1 MQNTATILPV
11 EALRRAAA
19 AMLAS
24 LLLVTGL
31 ASAPAAAEGA
41 ERLVSVIVQ
50 GVSPATVNEAV
61 ESVGGT
67 VTQQLPIVQGVS
79 ADVPASSVR
88 TVRSMPGVLNVTED
102 QPIKFHAALDAAKSA
117 HQIKSV
123 VKSDVLWN
131 EGINGSGTTVAVIDT
146 GVYAAHPDLA
156 GRVTCGID
164 LSHEAG
170 TAANCADTF
179 GHGTF
184 MAGLVAGNG
193 ASSGGKY
200 KGVAPGANIVSVK
213 VAGFDG
219 STDVTHVLA
228 AMQWV
233 VAHKDAYGIDVVSLS
248 LGTDAS
254 MDYRLN
260 PLNLGAE
267 MMWKSGIVVVTSS
280 SNRGDAP
287 GTVTSPGDD
296 PYVITVGASNH
307 EGSVSVGDDR
317 VPLFSGRGPT
327 ASNGIAKPD
336 VVAPGV
342 STVSLNS
349 PGSHIDQNYGAT
361 AALPGG
367 YFKGTGTSMS
377 TATVAGVVAQMLQAD
392 PSLTPDQVKFRL
404 TDTARPIVDTDPN
417 VAGHGVVDAYGA
429 ARSTATGVANQ
440 NVESSTGLGLL
451 GLSRGS
457 LDVWVKAPLGSV
469 QLTGELTAQT
479 DPDLVDLTNPLGLLS
494 WDGTAY
500 ATVGW
505 DATKWTATKWT
516 TEEWTA
522 TKWTGATF
530 EATKWTGT
538 KWTGTKWTSADWDAT
553 KWTGTDWDATK
564 WTGTK
569 WTSHWYAVAW
579 N

>member
-1 MQNTATILPV
+1 MQTATTILPA
-11 EALRRAAA
+11 ETLKRAAA

-24 LLLVTGL
+24 VLLMAGVS
-31 ASAPAAAEGA
+31 SAPAAAEA
-41 ERLVSVIVQ
+41 ADRFVSVIVQ
-50 GVSPATVNEAV
+50 GVSPEAV
-61 ESVGGT
+61 DSAVTSVGGH
-67 VTQQLPIVQGVS
+67 VTQPLPIVNGVS
-79 ADVPASSVR
+79 ADVPVSSE
-88 TVRSMPGVLNVTED
+88 TALRSMPGVLNVTKNA
-102 QPIKFHAALDAAKSA
+102 PIKFHAALDAAKTA

-123 VKSDVLWN
+123 VNTTDLWA
-131 EGINGSGTTVAVIDT
+131 EGIDGSGTTVAVIDT

-164 LSHEAG
+164 FSHEAG
-170 TAANCADTF
+170 TEAACQDTF

-184 MAGLVAGNG
+184 MAGLIAGNG
-193 ASSGGKY
+193 TSSNGKY
-200 KGVAPGANIVSVK
+200 KGAAPGANIVSVK

-228 AMQWV
+228 AIQWV
-233 VAHKDAYGIDVVSLS
+233 VAHKDAYGIDVLSLS

-260 PLNLGAE
+260 PLNFAAE
-267 MMWKSGIVVVTSS
+267 MAWKSGIVVVTSS
-280 SNRGDAP
+280 SNRGDGA

-307 EGSVSVGDDR
+307 EGTVSLNDDR

-336 VVAPGV
+336 LVAPGV
-342 STVSLNS
+342 STVSLQS
-349 PGSHIDQNYGAT
+349 PGSYIDQNYGAT

-377 TATVAGVVAQMLQAD
+377 TALVAGVVAQMLQSK
-392 PSLTPDQVKFRL
+392 PNLTPNAVKFRL
-404 TDTARPIVDTDPN
+404 TETARAIVDTDPN
-417 VAGHGVVDAYGA
+417 VAGNGLVDAYGA
-429 ARSTATGVANQ
+429 VKSTLAGEANQ

-457 LDVWVKAPLGSV
+457 LDVWAQTPLGSV

-479 DPDLVDLTNPLGLLS
+479 NPDSIDLTNPLGLIA
-494 WDGTAY
+494 WDGATY

-505 DATKWTATKWT
+505 DATKWSATKWS
-516 TEEWTA
+516 TEQWTA
-522 TKWTGATF
+522 TKWSGATF
-530 EATKWTGT
+530 EATKWSGT
-538 KWTGTKWTSADWDAT
+538 KWSGTKWSN
-553 KWTGTDWDATK
+553 TDWDATK
-564 WTGTK
+564 WSSTDWDATKWSGTK
-569 WTSHWYAVAW
+569 WSSAWYAVAW
-579 N
+579 D